1 MTHTMSW
8 KLPLL
13 AIAGLFLS
21 TMTASAQTGTFIGM
35 VKGPDGKPLKD
46 AIVKIER
53 QDIRGNYKTKSNK
66 KGEFI
71 HAGLPLGTYNLTVEV
86 GGKSVD
92 SVNGVRTRLGEPV
105 EINFDLEALAK
116 KQEAFNKAQET
127 GTITKEQA
135 RDMTPEQK
143 AAMEKAIKE
152 REKQMAKNKELN
164 DAFNAGMEA
173 MQARDY
179 PTAAENLTRAAE
191 MDPKQPVI
199 WAQLADAR
207 ASMAGLKTGDEQT
220 QLYNQAFE
228 AFNQAIEL
236 KPEDSGYR
244 NNYGLALA
252 KAKRFDEAQEQLTKA
267 AEIEPTKA
275 GMYFYN
281 LGALL
286 VNNQQLEPAGAA
298 FKKAIEADPEHAD
311 SHYQLGIYLSS
322 KMQADASGKMVP
334 PEGMREAFQKYLD
347 LKPTGP
353 FAESAKG
360 MIAMLD
366 TQIDTEYQN
375 PDAKKKGKAK
385 KKK

>member
-1 MTHTMSW
+1 MTHTRSHRIPW
-8 KLPLL
+8 L
-13 AIAGLFLS
+13 AATGLFLS
-21 TMTASAQTGTFIGM
+21 TITAFAQTGTFVGM
-35 VKGPDGKPLKD
+35 VKGPDGKPLQN

-71 HAGLPLGTYNLTVEV
+71 HAGLPLGTYNVTLEV
-86 GGKSVD
+86 DGKSMD
-92 SVNGVRTRLGEPV
+92 SLNGVRTRLGEPV
-105 EINFDLEALAK
+105 EVNFDLEALAK
-116 KQEAFNKAQET
+116 KQEAFNKSTET
-127 GTITKEQA
+127 GEITKEQA
-135 RDMTPEQK
+135 RDMTPEQR

-152 REKQMAKNKELN
+152 REKSMAKNKELN
-164 DAFNAGMEA
+164 DAFNVGMEA

-179 PTAAENLTRAAE
+179 PTAAEAFTRASE
-191 MDPKQPVI
+191 MDPTQPVI
-199 WAQLADAR
+199 WAQLAEAR
-207 ASMAGLKTGDEQT
+207 SSIAGVKTGDEQT
-220 QLYNQAFE
+220 QFYDQAFQ
-228 AFNQAIEL
+228 AYDKAIEL

-252 KAKRFDEAQEQLTKA
+252 KAKKFDEAQAQLTKA

-286 VNNQQLEPAGAA
+286 VNNQQLDPAGAA
-298 FKKAIEADPEHAD
+298 FKKAIEADPNHAD

-322 KMQADASGKMVP
+322 KMQADESGKMVP
-334 PEGMREAFQKYLD
+334 PDGMRESFEKYLQ
-347 LKPTGP
+347 LKPAGP

-360 MIAMLD
+360 MLAMLD
-366 TQIDTEYQN
+366 TQIATEYQN
-375 PDAKKKGKAK
+375 PDAQKKSK